1 MKSDKCEYYLGNI
14 FTDILWNFLRNLN
27 IITNNSFQNEY
38 FGDVKQLVTVV
49 RNNMI
54 INFIAYAE

>member
-1 MKSDKCEYYLGNI
+1 M
-14 FTDILWNFLRNLN
+14 LWNFLRILG
-27 IITNNSFQNEY
+27 IITNNNFQNEY

-54 INFIAYAE
+54 INFITYKIVHI

>member
-1 MKSDKCEYYLGNI
+1 MKYFY
-14 FTDILWNFLRNLN
+14 TDILWNFLRNLN

-38 FGDVKQLVTVV
+38 FGDVKQLVTIV

-54 INFIAYAE
+54 INFFAYEK